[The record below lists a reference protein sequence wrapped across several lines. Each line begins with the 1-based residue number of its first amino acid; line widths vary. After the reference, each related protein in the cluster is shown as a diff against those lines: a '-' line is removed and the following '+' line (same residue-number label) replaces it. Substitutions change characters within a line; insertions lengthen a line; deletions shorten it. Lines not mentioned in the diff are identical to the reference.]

1 MRADITVLVVD
12 DHPLFRNGVVETLA
26 DEVDIEIIGEATN
39 AADAIA
45 LAKAKRPDVV
55 LLDIGIP
62 GGGFEVARNLTTTMP
77 DTMIVI
83 LSASD
88 HQNDVTKALK
98 LGARAYVLK
107 GVGGPEL
114 VNVVH
119 GVARGE
125 TYVTPSLAV
134 EMLLRRHTDQTGV
147 PMADRIEMLTR
158 REREVF
164 RLVGGAWTNKE
175 IAERLSISDK
185 TVKHHITN
193 ILGKLGARNRVEVAL
208 LANRGKM
215 NVRD

>member
-1 MRADITVLVVD
+1 MRTDITVLVVD
-12 DHPLFRNGVVETLA
+12 DHPLFRNGVVKILA
-26 DEVDIEIIGEATN
+26 DEVDIEIGGEATN
-39 AADAIA
+39 AADAVA

-62 GGGFEVARNLTTTMP
+62 GGGFDVARNLITMTP
-77 DTMIVI
+77 DIMIVI
-83 LSASD
+83 LTASD
-88 HQNDVTKALK
+88 HQEDVAKALE

-107 GVGGPEL
+107 GVGGREL

-125 TYVTPSLAV
+125 TYVTPSLAA
-134 EMLLRRHTDQTGV
+134 EMLLRRHTDRSGA
-147 PMADRIEMLTR
+147 PMADRIELLTR

-164 RLVGGAWTNKE
+164 RLVGEAWTNKE

-208 LANRGKM
+208 LATRGKM
-215 NVRD
+215 RGRD